1 MSNRNLGLILKDMGM
16 INDKDIEEGLQLQKK
31 EKIRLGEALV
41 KLGKISKAELDYVIS
56 KQIDLPFVI
65 VSKDQVDFEL
75 VKRFSIEFMKSHKAL
90 PIYAD
95 EYNISVITDDPFDTK
110 VVEYFERVSNKKVLL
125 SVASEE
131 NILDILNMVEGKAD
145 SEFDRLKDLIL
156 ENGIRY
162 DFFIISDRLMV
173 YNFLNDCRNKVFDD
187 LFYLGMKEVREYLK
201 ERYSFF
207 YEEITGCNGVYMQL
221 YPVELEDGIY
231 FSNMDYIGKVKVF
244 KRYAP
249 VEGYPFVSNIKIDY
263 KDLILIS

>member
-1 MSNRNLGLILKDMGM
+1 MSNRNLGLILKDLGM

-41 KLGKISKAELDYVIS
+41 KLGKISKAQLDYVIS

-65 VSKDQVDFEL
+65 VGKEQVDFEL
-75 VKRFSIEFMKSHKAL
+75 LKRFSIEFMKRHRAL

-95 EYNISVITDDPFDTK
+95 EHNITVITDDPFDTR
-110 VVEYFERVSNKKVLL
+110 VVEYFEKVSNKKVLL
-125 SVASEE
+125 SVASED

-156 ENGIRY
+156 EKGIRY

-173 YNFLNDCRNKVFDD
+173 YSFFNNCKDKVFDE
-187 LFYLGMKEVREYLK
+187 LFYLGMKAVREYLK

-207 YEEITGCNGVYMQL
+207 YEEITGGNGVYMQL

-231 FSNMDYIGKVKVF
+231 FSNMDYIGKNNVF
-244 KRYAP
+244 KRVTP
-249 VEGYPFVSNIKIDY
+249 VDGYPFVSNIKIDY